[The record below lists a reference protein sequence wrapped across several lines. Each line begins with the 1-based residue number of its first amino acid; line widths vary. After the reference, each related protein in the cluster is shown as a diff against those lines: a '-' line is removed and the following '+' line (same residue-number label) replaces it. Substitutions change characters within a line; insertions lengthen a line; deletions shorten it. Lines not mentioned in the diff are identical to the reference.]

1 MSFSIPKIP
10 QSKDP
15 RINLIRDIV
24 IIFAIVLG
32 VGSALFAVSGTWP
45 AMVAVESQSMVPNL
59 NVNDLV
65 FVVEENRYGGLMT
78 AVEAKQAGTTSFGE
92 YGDVIIYRPNGMT
105 GVTPII
111 HRAMTWIN
119 ASTAEQAGF
128 TGEAAHAGYITKG
141 DNNEAFDQ
149 DAVFPNYGRMQPV
162 KEEWIVGKALF
173 TLPML
178 GFVPLHIFESA
189 LGVILIIIILEVVSR
204 KLKKSKETK
213 ETKETKTKGKRK

>member
-24 IIFAIVLG
+24 IVFAVVLG
-32 VGSALFAVSGTWP
+32 IGAALFAVSGTWP
-45 AMVAVESQSMVPNL
+45 AMVAVESESMVPNL

-65 FVVEENRYGGLMT
+65 FVVEENRYGGFMT
-78 AVEAKQAGTTSFGE
+78 ADEARQAGVTAFGA
-92 YGDVIIYRPNGMT
+92 YGDVIIYQPNGIP

-111 HRAMTWIN
+111 HRAVTWIN
-119 ASTAEQAGF
+119 ESTAEQAGF

-141 DNNEAFDQ
+141 DNNEAYDQ
-149 DAVFPNYGRMQPV
+149 DAIFPNYGRMQPV
-162 KEEWIVGKALF
+162 KEEWIIGKALF
-173 TLPML
+173 VIPII

-189 LGVILIIIILEVVSR
+189 IAVILIIIILEIVSR
-204 KLKKSKETK
+204 KQKNDKETK
-213 ETKETKTKGKRK
+213 KTKAKGKRE

>member
-24 IIFAIVLG
+24 IVFAVVLSIG
-32 VGSALFAVSGTWP
+32 AALFAVSGTWP
-45 AMVAVESQSMVPNL
+45 AMVAVESESMVPNL

-65 FVVEENRYGGLMT
+65 FVVEENRYGGFMT
-78 AVEAKQAGTTSFGE
+78 AVEAQQAGITVFGD
-92 YGDVIIYRPNGMT
+92 YGDVIIYRPNGIT

-111 HRAMTWIN
+111 HRAVTWIN
-119 ASTAEQAGF
+119 ASAAEQAGF

-141 DNNEAFDQ
+141 DNNEAYDQ
-149 DAVFPNYGRMQPV
+149 DAIFPNYGRMQPV
-162 KEEWIVGKALF
+162 KEEWIVGKSLF
-173 TLPML
+173 VIPVI

-189 LGVILIIIILEVVSR
+189 IVVILIIIILEIVSR
-204 KLKKSKETK
+204 KLKKDKETK
-213 ETKETKTKGKRK
+213 AKGKRK